1 MAPIAPFRTAFVAA
15 AMVAFATGGAQAE
28 RCVGGGFRFTEG
40 STFVTGA
47 TRKDEP
53 CTIGYGLFSAIR
65 GYSVVQRPRHGALG
79 SAGYSGI
86 RFLTAYKPDAGYVG
100 PDEFAVKIRY
110 ASRMTQVELTTVVHV
125 QITIGP

>member
-1 MAPIAPFRTAFVAA
+1 MTRSAPFRTAFVAA
-15 AMVAFATGGAQAE
+15 ALAAFATSAAQAE

-40 STFVTGA
+40 NTFVTGA

-53 CTIGYGLFSAIR
+53 CTIGYGLFSAIK

-79 SAGYSGI
+79 SGGYSGI

-100 PDEFAVKIRY
+100 PDEFAVKIHY
-110 ASRMTQVELTTVVHV
+110 LTRMTQVELTTVVHV
-125 QITIGP
+125 QMTIGP